1 MRFFSNALTLRSMLI
16 NLKSFYPKS
25 FRFSLFTALTLLHVC
40 IVIDSKAQQTVTV
53 SLNWKQPVTVFY
65 MNQELMIPSLEGME
79 FNGSGEPMFHFKV
92 NTKFAGDLPSVSNIQ
107 YSTAEKEDLEMIHKL
122 NVSVSTSF
130 NPELKCT
137 KERGVHAFTGSFVPF
152 MWVNNELVR
161 VTQVEFNLSP
171 KIGFNN
177 TQKDYATASVL
188 KPGSGDWY
196 KLEIT
201 KDGVYKID
209 RDFLLTCGIDVDNLN
224 PAHLNIYG
232 NGDGKLPETNGAA
245 KTDDLALNRIFVSG
259 ESDGSFD
266 AQDYIL
272 FYGWGPSR
280 WYPKAGGLFDQDKNI
295 YSDVSCY
302 FLNVD
307 PNKSPSRIENLNATA
322 LVEDTA
328 INSYSYYDSY
338 ENDLVNLVS
347 GGQRWYGEVFDT
359 ELEKVFP
366 FNVPNIS
373 NGSPVYFKTA
383 IATNSNSSFGT
394 EHRYSVN
401 GNVLFSESL
410 PSVSSDYTRSEDAFS
425 YTTNTATIPLKISIT
440 RNSPSTLV
448 YLDRIILNTRR
459 GLVFSGGQFNFRD
472 LPTVVSGKKTKFTL
486 SNFPNN
492 GFVWDVTDR
501 HAPKRIIGNLSGSS
515 FSYIVE
521 TDSLREFSTSNGI
534 NFYTPVFK
542 GTVSTQNLH
551 GLPFADLLIVS
562 HKDFVSQ
569 AERLANLHREEGLT
583 VHVVN
588 TEQVFNEFSSGMLDP
603 TAIRLFAKM
612 FHDRALGDTSKMP
625 DYLLLF
631 GDGTFDPKNRVSNNN
646 NFVPTYQ
653 MPNGENHI
661 SALVTDDY
669 YGMLDDGESIASVD
683 LMDIGVGRLLISDI
697 NTAKQQVDK
706 IEHYMKN
713 GSDLFK
719 GNTGNSCTVGG
730 TQQTFGDWR
739 LNYVQIADDEEGGY
753 FINEDTEDQ
762 FTYVRSNHPEMNCDK
777 LYLDAFTQVS
787 TAGGQRYPD
796 VQEGITNWVERGA
809 LVMNYVGHG
818 GEVGLAEERVVT
830 VPQIQSWNNINRLN
844 LFVSATCEFTKY
856 DDPSRVS
863 AGEWVSLNPRGGAIA
878 LMTTTRSV
886 FFGVNTITGQKFFE
900 TVFTRDANMQPLTF
914 GDIVR
919 KTKNAAGASDNK
931 RSFTLIGD
939 PALRIALP
947 RLNIVTDSIN
957 GKDPALLTDT
967 MRALGKI
974 TIKGHLEDQ
983 FGNNLSSY
991 DGVLAASIFDKYKT
1005 FYTLEQDPDSEVIP
1019 FELQRNI
1026 IYKGQATV
1034 NDGSFSFSFIVPKDI
1049 NYSFGPGKISYY
1061 ANNTTTDAGGQDQR
1075 FMVGGIDSIGI
1086 NDQQGPD
1093 IALYLNDEQFVS
1105 GGITDET
1112 PVLIADLFDENGINT
1127 VGNGIGHD
1135 IVAVIDE
1142 ETSNPLVLNEFYT
1155 ANLDTYQS
1163 GSVRYSLP
1171 TLEKGKHTLTL
1182 KAWDVANN
1190 SAEAR
1195 IEFVVQEKKELT
1207 LDHVLN
1213 YPNPF
1218 TTSTQFFFEHNQVCS
1233 QLDVMVEIFTVS
1245 GKLVKTIDRTVS
1257 MEGFRSAGIVW
1268 DGRDDFGDQLAK
1280 GVYVYRLK
1288 VRNDLGEIAEKIE
1301 KLVLLK

>member
-1 MRFFSNALTLRSMLI
+1 MRFFSNALTLRSMMI
-16 NLKSFYPKS
+16 YLKSFYPKS
-25 FRFSLFTALTLLHVC
+25 FRLTLFAVLACLSVTNSF
-40 IVIDSKAQQTVTV
+40 DTRAQQTVSV
-53 SLNWKQPVTVFY
+53 SLNWKQPVTVSY
-65 MNQELMIPSLEGME
+65 MGQELLIPVLDGME
-79 FNGSGEPMFHFKV
+79 FNGLGEPRFLFKV
-92 NTKFAGDLPSVSNIQ
+92 NTKFTADIPSVSNVI
-107 YSTAEKEDLEMIHKL
+107 YSTATKEDLEIIKKL
-122 NVSVSTSF
+122 NVNVPNSF
-130 NPELKCT
+130 HPELKCT
-137 KERGVHAFTGSFVPF
+137 KEKGVDAFTGSFIPYQLL
-152 MWVNNELVR
+152 NNEVVR
-161 VTQVEFNLSP
+161 ITQVEFKISP
-171 KIGFNN
+171 KLSQNN
-177 TQKDYATASVL
+177 KPKEFEASSVL
-188 KPGSGDWY
+188 KQGSGDWY

-209 RDFLLTCGIDVDNLN
+209 REFLLSCGIDVDNLN
-224 PAHLNIYG
+224 PMHLNIFG
-232 NGDGKLPETNGAA
+232 NGDGKLPETNGAV
-245 KTDDLALNRIFVSG
+245 KTDDLALNRILVSG

-280 WYPKAGGLFDQDKNI
+280 WSLKAGGLFDQDKNI

-302 FLNVD
+302 FLNID
-307 PNKSPSRIENLNATA
+307 PSKSPARIENLNANT
-322 LVEDTA
+322 LIEDTA
-328 INSYSYYDSY
+328 ITTYSYHDVY

-359 ELEKVFP
+359 ELEKVFS
-366 FNVPNIS
+366 FSVPNIS
-373 NGSPVYFKTA
+373 NGSPVFFKTA

-401 GNVLFSESL
+401 GNVLLSETL
-410 PSVSSDYTRSEDAFS
+410 PSVSSDYIRSEDSFS
-425 YTTNTATIPLKISIT
+425 FSSNGASIPLKINIT

-448 YLDRIILNTRR
+448 YLDRITLNTRR
-459 GLVFSGGQFNFRD
+459 GLVFAGGQFNFRD
-472 LPTVVSGKKTKFTL
+472 IPSVGSGKKTKFTL
-486 SNFPNN
+486 SSFPAS

-501 HAPKRIIGNLSGSS
+501 HSPKRVIGNLSGNA
-515 FSYIVE
+515 FSYVVE
-521 TDSLREFSTSNGI
+521 TDSLREFTASNGV
-534 NFYTPVFK
+534 NYFTPVFK
-542 GTVSTQNLH
+542 GSVSTQNLH

-562 HKDFVSQ
+562 HKDFLNQ

-583 VHVVN
+583 VHVVS

-612 FHDRALGDTSKMP
+612 FHDRANGDTSNMP

-683 LMDIGVGRLLISDI
+683 LMDIGVGRLLISDL
-697 NTAKQQVDK
+697 NSAKQQVDK

-713 GSDLFK
+713 GSELFQ
-719 GNTGNSCTVGG
+719 GNTGNSCSVGG

-762 FTYVRSNHPEMNCDK
+762 FAYVRTNHPEMNCDK

-796 VQEGITNWVERGA
+796 VQEAITNWVERGA
-809 LVMNYVGHG
+809 LVLNYVGHG

-830 VPQIQSWNNINRLN
+830 VPQIQSWSNINRLN

-957 GKDPALLTDT
+957 GKDPALMTDT
-967 MRALGKI
+967 MRALGKV
-974 TIKGHLEDQ
+974 TIKGHVEDQ
-983 FGNNLSSY
+983 FGNNLSSF
-991 DGVLAASIFDKYKT
+991 DGVLGASIFDKFKT
-1005 FYTLEQDPDSEVIP
+1005 FYTLEQDPSSDVIP

-1034 NDGSFSFSFIVPKDI
+1034 SDGAFAFSFIVPKDI

-1061 ANNTTTDAGGQDQR
+1061 ANNSITDAGGQDQR
-1075 FMVGGIDSIGI
+1075 FIVGGIDSIGI
-1086 NDQQGPD
+1086 NDQKGPD
-1093 IALYLNDEQFVS
+1093 ITLYLNDEQFVS

-1112 PVLIADLFDENGINT
+1112 PILIADLFDENGINT

-1135 IVAVIDE
+1135 IVAVIDDE
-1142 ETSNPLVLNEFYT
+1142 SSNPLVLNEFYT

-1163 GSVRYSLP
+1163 GSVRYTLP

-1190 SAEAR
+1190 SSEAR
-1195 IEFVVQEKKELT
+1195 IDFVVQEKKQLT

-1233 QLDVMVEIFTVS
+1233 QLEVMLEIFTVS
-1245 GKLVKTIDRTVS
+1245 GKLVRTIDRSVA
-1257 MEGFRSAGIVW
+1257 MEGFRSAGIAW

-1288 VRNDLGEIAEKIE
+1288 VRNDIGEMAEKIE